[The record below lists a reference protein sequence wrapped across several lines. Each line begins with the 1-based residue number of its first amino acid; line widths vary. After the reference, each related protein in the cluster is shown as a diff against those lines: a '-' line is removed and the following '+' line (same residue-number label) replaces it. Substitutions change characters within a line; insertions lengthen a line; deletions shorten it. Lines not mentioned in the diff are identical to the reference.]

1 MPSSLGGSDPLHDL
15 GPDEIDRVEKKLRE
29 EADALLRKKKMK
41 DRKKKLNRAREISR
55 EKSKRAHR
63 GTD

>member
-1 MPSSLGGSDPLHDL
+1 MPGVDAITRCISNAIVP
-15 GPDEIDRVEKKLRE
+15 RVEKKLRE